1 MSFVMRQIIPT
12 IDIMNENQI
21 TVFFSNFTLTPA
33 FQLCGIFRHNIS
45 KCNKQIQHAIDA
57 HFSTSDNTIQ

>member
-21 TVFFSNFTLTPA
+21 TVFF
-33 FQLCGIFRHNIS
+33 FR
-45 KCNKQIQHAIDA
+45 
-57 HFSTSDNTIQ
+57 TSH